1 VLLTAEPS
9 PQPNVVPFKIC
20 LGYGFSSQQ
29 WILVTS
35 LASHYFPK
43 EGIKGVSGAK
53 LGFVR
58 VKFAHFW

>member
-1 VLLTAEPS
+1 
-9 PQPNVVPFKIC
+9 
-20 LGYGFSSQQ
+20 
-29 WILVTS
+29 VTS